1 MMQFNESEGLQVM
14 AEVIIRG
21 CVEKLT
27 EELNKKGKTGF
38 IETFV
43 LQEVLTRVGL
53 VPVLDTQKVTNLL
66 QHDHKVEFSKFL

>member
-1 MMQFNESEGLQVM
+1 MMMQFNESEGLQVM

-43 LQEVLTRVGL
+43 LQEVLTRVG
-53 VPVLDTQKVTNLL
+53 
-66 QHDHKVEFSKFL
+66 